1 MYRLDSANEAWE
13 IGLDNIFEKG
23 IALIE
28 WPEIIESFFPVD
40 RLIIKIE
47 YIDTDLNFRKVNL
60 EGYGT
65 WEERIDIYD
74 KKK

>member
-47 YIDTDLNFRKVNL
+47 YIGAEPNFRRGNL